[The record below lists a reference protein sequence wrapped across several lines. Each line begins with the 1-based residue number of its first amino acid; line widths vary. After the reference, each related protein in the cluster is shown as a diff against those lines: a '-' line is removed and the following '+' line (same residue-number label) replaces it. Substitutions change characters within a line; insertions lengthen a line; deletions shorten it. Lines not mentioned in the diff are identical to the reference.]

1 MNRPTLRIQ
10 KPSKWFSN
18 KLPSEGNPIS
28 AYRFVVVGLMAL
40 LLFPGGLNLF
50 VAGPITPFI
59 MESYGI
65 GNGQASLLTSS
76 VFLVQAILAIP
87 ASTLISRISLKKLIG
102 VAGLLGSA
110 PALSVLNPDHFSF
123 LLLLRILYGLSF
135 AMLFSTM
142 GPLFIQWCHPR
153 ELTLANGICILS
165 ASIGVA
171 IAGFISVPLS
181 EEVGWR
187 TTLSVFG
194 GLSLLA
200 SIAWLAFGKEQAFPQ
215 KTKNANNPK
224 NIWEVL
230 RSRTTLLIAAGDAGP
245 TALIAALMAWLPT
258 FYYTAYEIPL
268 STGGARLGLMA
279 LTGLI
284 CVVVVSVISLRF
296 TKKRPIL
303 IIPGVMV
310 GFAGLGTIFF
320 AESVWVY
327 VFIMALGVA
336 CWSYLP
342 VLISIPM
349 ELHSDDPNR
358 VAIILATLMAIGGV
372 IGFAAPLIV
381 GVLADITGSFI
392 PGLTIFAIGSWSL
405 GIAGRM
411 MPETE
416 VIQPYLPQ

>member
-1 MNRPTLRIQ
+1 MNQPALVIQ

-18 KLPSEGNPIS
+18 KLPSEGNPLS
-28 AYRFVVVGLMAL
+28 TYRFVVVGLMAL

-50 VAGPITPFI
+50 VVGPITPLI

-65 GNGQASLLTSS
+65 GNGHASLLTSA

-87 ASTLISRISLKKLIG
+87 ASILMGRISLKKLIG

-110 PALSVLNPDHFSF
+110 PVLSVLNPDHFSF

-135 AMLFSTM
+135 AMLFTAM

-181 EEVGWR
+181 EAVGWR
-187 TTLSVFG
+187 TTLSVYG
-194 GLSLLA
+194 AVSLLA
-200 SIAWLAFGKEQAFPQ
+200 SIIWLAFGQEQAYPQ
-215 KTKNANNPK
+215 KTKNANNLK
-224 NIWEVL
+224 IIWGIL

-245 TALIAALMAWLPT
+245 TALVTTLMAWLPT
-258 FYYTAYEIPL
+258 YYYTAHGIPL
-268 STGGARLGLMA
+268 STGGTSLGLMA
-279 LTGLI
+279 LTGLT

-296 TKKRPIL
+296 TNKRPFL

-310 GFAGLGTIFF
+310 GFAGLGAIFL
-320 AESVWVY
+320 AGSVWVY
-327 VFIMALGVA
+327 VFIIALGVA
-336 CWSYLP
+336 LWSYMP
-342 VLISIPM
+342 VLMSLAM

-358 VAIILATLMAIGGV
+358 VAVILANLIAIGGV
-372 IGFAAPLIV
+372 IGFAAPLIT

-392 PGLTIFAIGSWSL
+392 PGLTIFAIASWSL
-405 GIAGRM
+405 AIAGRTL
-411 MPETE
+411 PE
-416 VIQPYLPQ
+416 PDG